1 MTFEREQEPRQQMGP
16 EQRRPPEEPPIT
28 RNRLDARQTSQI
40 LSDRDTRRVV
50 ERQLLEL
57 RRTEDL
63 QEQIAEKARSIY
75 KLEDKRRR
83 ELSPPRIST
92 VSGGVERVD
101 QAKVSLGLSA
111 KAYRDNL
118 AEELESLA
126 QRKYLLDAHHR
137 RWRSERKKALVERMK
152 EEYDKDPVGGSAR
165 VRVTPAGEVVVE

>member
-1 MTFEREQEPRQQMGP
+1 MQQDN
-16 EQRRPPEEPPIT
+16 QRPPPEERPVT
-28 RNRLDARQTSQI
+28 RGRLDSRQGSQI

-63 QEQIAEKARSIY
+63 QEQVAEKARAIY
-75 KLEDKRRR
+75 KLEDKKRR
-83 ELSPPRIST
+83 ELAPPRIST

-152 EEYDKDPVGGSAR
+152 EEYDKDPVGGSMR
-165 VRVTPAGEVVVE
+165 VRVSPAGEVEVE